1 MGSLGPGRRAI
12 VAPAYPHMLG
22 EDTAVWTRFLESG
35 DFELKEV
42 WYDLH
47 VGAAVKGDW
56 PGDSI
61 NARIAAGVTRKRSE
75 VVALVDGVYW
85 VIEIKP
91 LATMFAIGQVLVYEG
106 LFVTEYEPPIETWP
120 VIVCDTVDEDVIPE
134 CERLGVVV
142 VANL

>member
-1 MGSLGPGRRAI
+1 LADLGPGRLAV

-42 WYDLH
+42 WYDVH
-47 VGAAVKGDW
+47 VGQTVFLPVGTDSLVK
-56 PGDSI
+56 
-61 NARIAAGVTRKRSE
+61 RIANGVTRKRID
-75 VVALVDGVYW
+75 VVAIVDSVYW

-91 LATMFAIGQVLVYEG
+91 LATMFAMGQVLVYER
-106 LFVTEYEPPIETWP
+106 LFEEEFTPALEVWP
-120 VIVCDTVDEDVIPE
+120 VLVCDRVDDDVIPE